1 MPARKTADT
10 PVSVDTV
17 TSQANPALPGKEV
30 RTVSDVAFEIR
41 RLRFED
47 GLTTSEIQQK
57 LQVSMDVINQL
68 LLQSYKMTMN
78 TFEVLENQEKLRLG
92 LG

>member
-10 PVSVDTV
+10 DVSVDT
-17 TSQANPALPGKEV
+17 APNKALPGKEV
-30 RTVSDVAFEIR
+30 RQLSDVAFEIR
-41 RLRFED
+41 RLRFEE
-47 GLTTSEIQQK
+47 GLSTGEIQEK
-57 LQVSMDVINQL
+57 LQVSMEIINQL

-78 TFEVLENQEKLRLG
+78 TFEVMEYQEKLRLG

>member
-10 PVSVDTV
+10 DVSVDTKV
-17 TSQANPALPGKEV
+17 NPALPGKEV
-30 RTVSDVAFEIR
+30 RELKDVAFEIR
-41 RLRFED
+41 RLRFEE
-47 GLTTSEIQQK
+47 GLTTTEIQEK
-57 LQVSMDVINQL
+57 LQVSLDIINQL

-78 TFEVLENQEKLRLG
+78 TFEVMENQEKLRLG